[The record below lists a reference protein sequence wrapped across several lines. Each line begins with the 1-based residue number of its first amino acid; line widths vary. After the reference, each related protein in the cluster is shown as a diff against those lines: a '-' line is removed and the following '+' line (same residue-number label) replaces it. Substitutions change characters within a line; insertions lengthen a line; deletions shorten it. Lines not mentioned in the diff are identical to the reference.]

1 MFILLSKGC
10 VELQNPPQFTL
21 EEVVVLDFSEKEVV
35 ARSSSPQQPQPVV
48 QEPAPKEVTQEES
61 PVETPTSSNTQQTTS
76 QETTSEPD
84 QNQNNQKMTLV
95 IYLVMDQEII
105 KEEMAKV
112 KVRELEL
119 EMGLILAEEWVMEK
133 ADKLLEIQS

>member
-1 MFILLSKGC
+1 M
-10 VELQNPPQFTL
+10 
-21 EEVVVLDFSEKEVV
+21 
-35 ARSSSPQQPQPVV
+35 V

-61 PVETPTSSNTQQTTS
+61 PVETPTSTILNKQQVKKPLQS
-76 QETTSEPD
+76 QF
-84 QNQNNQKMTLV
+84 QNHNNQKMTLV

-112 KVRELEL
+112 KARELEP
-119 EMGLILAEEWVMEK
+119 EMDLILAEEWVMEK